1 MHQSD
6 IHLRD
11 LPNEILIIILKKLD
25 NIDVP
30 YSLFGINNKRL
41 DILIEDD
48 VYVYSKSEY
57 TLESVS
63 VSVRPAVYTITLH
76 NYIRLCWNFV
86 HRIVSSYLGRVQRLE
101 WSIKKWL
108 SYRKNCHYWPDHPW
122 GGGFF
127 QKTYFS
133 QNYFKT
139 HESTQFL
146 KLIPNMILVLNQ
158 TVVF

>member
-76 NYIRLCWNFV
+76 NYIRLC
-86 HRIVSSYLGRVQRLE
+86 
-101 WSIKKWL
+101 
-108 SYRKNCHYWPDHPW
+108 
-122 GGGFF
+122 
-127 QKTYFS
+127 
-133 QNYFKT
+133 
-139 HESTQFL
+139 
-146 KLIPNMILVLNQ
+146 
-158 TVVF
+158 